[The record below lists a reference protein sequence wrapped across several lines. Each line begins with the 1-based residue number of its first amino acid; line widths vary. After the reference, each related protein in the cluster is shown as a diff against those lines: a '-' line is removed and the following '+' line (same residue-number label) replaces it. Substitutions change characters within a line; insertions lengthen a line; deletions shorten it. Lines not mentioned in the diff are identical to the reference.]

1 MQGIKKAARILFA
14 GLLAI
19 GILAWQAPGA
29 KAASFMKIEGIQGEA
44 SDQKHQGWIEI
55 LAVNWSSGRTA
66 RAPSGGRAAQP
77 GRGAGTVS
85 ITKQTDTSSAA
96 LMRYNSSGK
105 QFEKIVIDITSYDR
119 SRTTYMRYELRN
131 VMITSFEP
139 GGSGGGVPT
148 ETITLNYDK
157 IKIDYMPQKPSEKK
171 RRKY

>member
-19 GILAWQAPGA
+19 AVLAWQAPSA
-29 KAASFMKIEGIQGEA
+29 EAAAFIKFEGVKGE
-44 SDQKHQGWIEI
+44 STDKDHQGWIDV
-55 LAVNWSSGRTA
+55 LSVQWGSTSRPT
-66 RAPSGGRAAQP
+66 SGRAAQP

-131 VMITSFEP
+131 VMITGFEP

-148 ETITLNYDK
+148 ETITFNYDK